1 MPSSKKPA
9 AKAVAGQVRDALRL
23 FDSYFVREPEHH
35 LAVQRLAD
43 PGAMHI
49 WRALSKK
56 KFRRSGGGFDLPNL
70 AMHIARAAGLV
81 LLGDENR
88 KSKPD
93 IIAAANEASSL
104 STRLADLIR
113 NNAILQFPHMGAN
126 LRPPASA
133 LTVATARIIR
143 GLSNSRI
150 LQLEASE
157 SGSHKRRG
165 QVAWFELKFTPDVE
179 VHLNDLQE
187 FEFPEFSMTTAE
199 AYKLLEL
206 ISIGMDMRL
215 LEGQL
220 RAFAKLAKKS
230 EACDPITKRPQS
242 KLARERSF
250 AVSLCRLF
258 EYHFATPCITIAADS
273 TAVVFDLTNGLNG
286 ETAKKWWLRQ
296 GDK

>member
-9 AKAVAGQVRDALRL
+9 AKAVAGQVSDETCGATDALRL

-35 LAVQRLAD
+35 LAVQRLT
-43 PGAMHI
+43 GATHI
-49 WRALSKK
+49 WLALSKK

-88 KSKPD
+88 KSKPE
-93 IIAAANEASSL
+93 IIAAANKASSL
-104 STRLADLIR
+104 STRLANLIR
-113 NNAILQFPHMGAN
+113 DNATLQFPHMGAN
-126 LRPPASA
+126 LHPPASA

-150 LQLEASE
+150 LQREASE
-157 SGSHKRRG
+157 S
-165 QVAWFELKFTPDVE
+165 ELKFTPDVE
-179 VHLNDLQE
+179 TLLNDLQE
-187 FEFPEFSMTTAE
+187 FEFPGFSRITTTE

-206 ISIGMDMRL
+206 ISIGMDMRF
-215 LEGQL
+215 LEGRL
-220 RAFAKLAKKS
+220 RAFAELAKKS
-230 EACDPITKRPQS
+230 AACDPITKQPQS

-258 EYHFATPCITIAADS
+258 EYHFAAPCITIAADS
-273 TAVVFDLTNGLNG
+273 TAVVFDLTNGLDG
-286 ETAKKWWLRQ
+286 ETVKKWWLRQ